1 MTMSATFPE
10 LKLRICLF
18 LCLICIA
25 SADSA
30 NELRPDF
37 YNSQCSQA
45 LQVIK
50 KEVTAAV
57 RKDPAIGAALIR
69 RQFYDCFVQGCDA
82 SVLLKDTANFTGEQ
96 SVIPDVD
103 STNGT
108 DIILIEKIKARLEK
122 LCPDVVSC
130 ADIIAVAAKDSVV
143 ALGGPTWNVLLGRR
157 DSTTANL
164 SAVLTD
170 FPTTFM
176 NLTELLAT
184 FGKKNFTAQEM
195 VAFTGAH
202 TTGRIK
208 CLFFRTRIYNESN
221 INPSY
226 ARSLQAKCPFV
237 GGDDNLAPLDRTTPI
252 LFDNAYYKNL
262 LKQKGLLHS
271 DQQLYNNGSTDTIVE
286 FYAKNPLGFR
296 TDFAKVMTKMG
307 NLSPLTGTNGQ
318 IRKQCSKV
326 N

>member
-1 MTMSATFPE
+1 MSATFPE

-30 NELRPDF
+30 NELRLDF

-69 RQFYDCFVQGCDA
+69 RQFYDCFVQA
-82 SVLLKDTANFTGEQ
+82 MLLKDTANFTGEQ

-262 LKQKGLLHS
+262 LKQKGSFTL
-271 DQQLYNNGSTDTIVE
+271 
-286 FYAKNPLGFR
+286 
-296 TDFAKVMTKMG
+296 
-307 NLSPLTGTNGQ
+307 
-318 IRKQCSKV
+318 
-326 N
+326 